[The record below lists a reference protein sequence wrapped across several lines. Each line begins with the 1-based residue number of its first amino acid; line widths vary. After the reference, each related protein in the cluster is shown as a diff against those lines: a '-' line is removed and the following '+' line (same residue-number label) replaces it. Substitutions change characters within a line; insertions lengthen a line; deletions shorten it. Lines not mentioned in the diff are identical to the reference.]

1 MFRRTALPPAS
12 GYASRTGGSPKIA
25 GMTAFQVETME
36 DPRGLRLKGELDLA
50 SIPDIDSP
58 LQALVEEGGDITLD
72 VSELR
77 FMDSSAVQV
86 VIRAVQGLDGR
97 GRVIL
102 DHPVATVRR
111 LIEVMGLDRFE
122 NLEIRE

>member
-1 MFRRTALPPAS
+1 MIVAMKSFE
-12 GYASRTGGSPKIA
+12 
-25 GMTAFQVETME
+25 VEPME

-50 SIPDIDSP
+50 AIPDVDSP
-58 LQALVEEGGDITLD
+58 LRSLVEEGGDITLD

-77 FMDSSAVQV
+77 FMDSSAVQL
-86 VIRAVQGLDGR
+86 VIRAVQGLDRR

-102 DHPVATVRR
+102 DQPVATVRR

-122 NLEIRE
+122 NLVIRE

>member
-1 MFRRTALPPAS
+1 MAC
-12 GYASRTGGSPKIA
+12 
-25 GMTAFQVETME
+25 MTAFQVETVE

-58 LQALVEEGGDITLD
+58 LRALVEEGGDITLD

-77 FMDSSAVQV
+77 FMDSSAVQL

-102 DHPVATVRR
+102 DQPVATVRR

>member
-1 MFRRTALPPAS
+1 
-12 GYASRTGGSPKIA
+12 
-25 GMTAFQVETME
+25 MTSFEVETVE

-58 LQALVEEGGDITLD
+58 LRALVEEGGDVTLD
-72 VSELR
+72 VTELR
-77 FMDSSAVQV
+77 FMDSSAVQL

-102 DHPVATVRR
+102 DHPASTVRR

>member
-1 MFRRTALPPAS
+1 MIVAMKSFE
-12 GYASRTGGSPKIA
+12 
-25 GMTAFQVETME
+25 VETVE
-36 DPRGLRLKGELDLA
+36 NPRGLRMKGELDIA

-58 LQALVEEGGDITLD
+58 LRTLVEEGGDITLD

-77 FMDSSAVQV
+77 FMDSSAVQL

-102 DHPVATVRR
+102 VHPVATVRR